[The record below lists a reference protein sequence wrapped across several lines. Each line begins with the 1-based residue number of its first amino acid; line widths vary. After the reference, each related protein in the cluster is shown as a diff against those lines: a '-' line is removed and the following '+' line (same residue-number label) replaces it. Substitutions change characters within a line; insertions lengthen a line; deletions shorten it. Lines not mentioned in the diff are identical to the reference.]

1 MEKILRTFF
10 PAGPFFR
17 VFLTKCLSK
26 CANPKK
32 PPLPWKISGCPP
44 AWENNTKV
52 HVPNKREMWPPCFEK
67 ILSLNGMK
75 MSWYSACSSL
85 VYLFRTKGKKG
96 HLDGND
102 FRHSYGNFTRKQYSE
117 SYLITAIFK
126 VPSQESLATLKT
138 TYRKIPYSWMIYG
151 HGSTYVLNILSR
163 LW

>member
-32 PPLPWKISGCPP
+32 PPLPWKIS
-44 AWENNTKV
+44 
-52 HVPNKREMWPPCFEK
+52 
-67 ILSLNGMK
+67 LNGMK

-85 VYLFRTKGKKG
+85 VSLFRTKGKKG